1 MRRACGDG
9 WMMSRIRPT
18 PITSIQIEMIILTE
32 QSPSAL
38 RALAKTGSKEREEL
52 LLDLAES
59 RLLNLLTLCHAT

>member
-1 MRRACGDG
+1 
-9 WMMSRIRPT
+9 
-18 PITSIQIEMIILTE
+18 MIILTE